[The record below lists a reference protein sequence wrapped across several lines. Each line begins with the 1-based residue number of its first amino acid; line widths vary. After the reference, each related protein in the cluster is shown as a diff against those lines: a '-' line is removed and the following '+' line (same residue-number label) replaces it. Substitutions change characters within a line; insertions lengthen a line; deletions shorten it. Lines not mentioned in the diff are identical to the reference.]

1 MTNIKSSKP
10 AGVDKLSG
18 RFFKNG
24 TNILVK
30 PISAVTNY
38 RPISLLPSILKIIER
53 VILTKQMRYYQMK
66 IYNYQSGF
74 QGDHS
79 KNLCLSFLT
88 NKVLKGFDEG
98 LFTRMILVDL
108 HRRHLTL

>member
-1 MTNIKSSKP
+1 M
-10 AGVDKLSG
+10 
-18 RFFKNG
+18 
-24 TNILVK
+24 
-30 PISAVTNY
+30 
-38 RPISLLPSILKIIER
+38 LPSILKIIER

-108 HRRHLTL
+108 QKAFDTIDHKILLQKLKVIKFFESTVNCFFCFFFATEQRISIN